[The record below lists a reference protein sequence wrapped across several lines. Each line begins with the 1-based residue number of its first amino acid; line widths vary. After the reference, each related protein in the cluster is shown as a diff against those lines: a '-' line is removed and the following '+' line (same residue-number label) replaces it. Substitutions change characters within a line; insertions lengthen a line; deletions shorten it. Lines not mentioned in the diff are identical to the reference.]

1 MNIGELDRRIQVLK
15 RGHGKNTLGER
26 QTGLTP
32 DQWLW
37 AKHSP
42 VSDGER
48 LRAGKSEAVSV
59 SRFVVRYGAYSASIT
74 HQDRLS
80 HDSAEWRIVGIKE
93 LGRRRWIE
101 FTAEKVT

>member
-1 MNIGELDRRIQVLK
+1 MNIGELDRRVQVLK
-15 RGHGKNTLGER
+15 RNKGKNPLGER
-26 QTGLTP
+26 REDLTP

-42 VSDGER
+42 VNDGER
-48 LRAGKSEAVSV
+48 LRVGKSEAVSV
-59 SRFVVRYGAYSASIT
+59 SRFIVRYATYSASVT

-80 HDSAEWRIVGIKE
+80 HDGAGWRIVGIKE